1 MPLRLSLPLTQ
12 LAPGQYACQ
21 ATVLDP
27 QAGKRLSE
35 RPPFKSPLKRGAMK
49 NATLLALLAAVS
61 GRSQERPKFEIADV
75 HVSTTVHGTAQN
87 VGGVLREGRYVNRD
101 ATMLQLIEAAWGV
114 PEDTISGGPNWVSL
128 DLFDVVA
135 KVSNG
140 STAAT
145 ASLMLQNLLS
155 DRFGLVINQGSHPV
169 PRYVMSVMKGG
180 SKLKSAS
187 GSGDSGCQ
195 PVPQTASSNSA
206 DPASIPN
213 IKVQCRNLTVAAIAE
228 NLHQMAGGYLD
239 HDVIDS
245 TGLDGVYDFDLEW
258 TDRPLLTVQGA
269 DGISLFTA
277 VEKQLGLKLQ
287 VQNVSVPSFVIEK
300 VNRRPA
306 PNPRGIE
313 TSLATAA
320 ARFEAAGIRL
330 ADPAKSFTGVSYA
343 GGTEVHAGGTLRQ
356 LIAMALQIPPD
367 VAADT
372 VIGLPK
378 SADDVTWDIVA
389 KMPETGEGAPRL
401 VHGQRQPPPLSV
413 AVEMLRGLLVESFE
427 MKTHTE
433 NREVLVYALT
443 IAGKKPKMIRADETE
458 RSLCKP
464 DNSARAPSPTPT
476 KVMSC
481 KNTTM
486 EEFAVHLPQWAGLY
500 IDHPVVDGSGL
511 QGGWDFVL
519 GWTPKTMMPA
529 VPSPGTNMTPGDTTA
544 PGGITVFE
552 AVRQELGLKLVKQK
566 RSIPV
571 IVVDHVDRQPLE

>member
-1 MPLRLSLPLTQ
+1 MPLRLSLPFTQ
-12 LAPGQYACQ
+12 LALGQYDRQ

-27 QAGKRLSE
+27 QAGKQLSA

-49 NATLLALLAAVS
+49 NAILLALLAAVLTH
-61 GRSQERPKFEIADV
+61 SQEQPKFDMADV
-75 HVSTTVHGTAQN
+75 HGSTTVHGTAQN
-87 VGGVLREGRYVNRD
+87 VGGVLREGRYINRD
-101 ATMLQLIEAAWGV
+101 ATMLQLIDAAWGV
-114 PEDTISGGPNWVSL
+114 PEDTISGGPSWVTL

-140 STAAT
+140 TTAAT
-145 ASLMLQNLLS
+145 ANLMLQNLLS
-155 DRFGLVINQGSHPV
+155 DRFGLVINHGSHPA
-169 PRYVMSVMKGG
+169 PRYVLSVMKGG

-187 GSGDSGCQ
+187 GFGDPECQ
-195 PVPQTASSNSA
+195 PVQQPAPANPA

-213 IKVQCRNLTVAAIAE
+213 IKVQCRNVTAAAIAE
-228 NLHQMAGGYLD
+228 NLHGMAGGYLD

-258 TDRPLLTVQGA
+258 TDRPLLAVKGA

-277 VEKQLGLKLQ
+277 VEKQLGLRLEI
-287 VQNVSVPSFVIEK
+287 QNVSVPSFVIEK
-300 VNRRPA
+300 VNRRPS
-306 PNPRGIE
+306 PNPTGIE
-313 TSLATAA
+313 TSLVTAA
-320 ARFEAAGIRL
+320 ARFEAASIKL
-330 ADPAKSFTGVSYA
+330 ADPAKPFTGVSYA

-389 KMPETGEGAPRL
+389 KNARDRRGAPAPRS
-401 VHGQRQPPPLSV
+401 RPAAAPPLSV

-433 NREVLVYALT
+433 NREVTVYALT
-443 IAGKKPKMIRADETE
+443 VAGKKSKMTRADEAE

-511 QGGWDFVL
+511 QGGWDFIL

-529 VPSPGTNMTPGDTTA
+529 VPLPDKNMSPGETAA

-552 AVRQELGLKLVKQK
+552 AMKQELGLKLVKQK

-571 IVVDHVDRQPLE
+571 IVVDHVDTQPLR